1 MAYLTSLGWM
11 MALPIA
17 GGILLG
23 RWADQHFGTGSGWT
37 LGLLCLGLVIACLE
51 VFLGMRA
58 ALRRQPKHER

>member
-23 RWADQHFGTGSGWT
+23 RWADHQFHTGSAWT
-37 LGLLCLGLVIACLE
+37 LGLLGVGLAIACLE
-51 VFLGMRA
+51 TFLGMRA
-58 ALRRQPKHER
+58 ALRRHARRGR

>member
-23 RWADQHFGTGSGWT
+23 RWADEHFATGSAWT
-37 LGLLCLGLVIACLE
+37 LGLLCLGLLIACLE

-58 ALRRQPKHER
+58 ALRKDKRRER